1 MTDPSWTDY
10 VTTDEVSDA
19 ADAPDTLDPLAGTS
33 ADTDYDA
40 SLGVDAADNT
50 YEAATNEDWSNWNA
64 ATGDDA
70 VTSAQS
76 YFDAAANAGDP
87 DLAQTW
93 IDDGNA
99 QLDTAADSYSTA
111 ASYDDT
117 ASSDL
122 SAANSDLGLLGDDAE
137 SATDADTSYSA
148 TDADTSYSATDADTS
163 YDDTSSY
170 DDSATD
176 S

>member
-1 MTDPSWTDY
+1 MTDPTWTDY
-10 VTTDEVSDA
+10 VTADDVSDS
-19 ADAPDTLDPLAGTS
+19 ADAPDTLDPLAGTA

-40 SLGVDAADNT
+40 SLGVDAADNA
-50 YEAATNEDWSNWNA
+50 YGAATSEDWSNWNA
-64 ATGDDA
+64 ETGDDA

-76 YFDAAANAGDP
+76 YFDAAATAGDP

-122 SAANSDLGLLGDDAE
+122 SGANSDLGLLGDDADAA
-137 SATDADTSYSA
+137 SATDADSSA
-148 TDADTSYSATDADTS
+148 SADSDADSS
-163 YDDTSSY
+163 YDDSASADTSSY
-170 DDSATD
+170 DDSAAD